1 VPEREEGNQPD
12 SGAPRLYVI
21 AGPNGAGKSTPT
33 RALVQSGGPLAEDV
47 PVVNPDVIAREMRP
61 ERSEDAAF
69 EAGREALR
77 RRSAFLE
84 ERPKSRIVVP
94 TNT

>member
-1 VPEREEGNQPD
+1 
-12 SGAPRLYVI
+12 
-21 AGPNGAGKSTPT
+21 
-33 RALVQSGGPLAEDV
+33 V

-84 ERPKSRIVVP
+84 ERP
-94 TNT
+94 

>member
-1 VPEREEGNQPD
+1 MPEREEGNQPD
-12 SGAPRLYVI
+12 SGGPRLHVI
-21 AGPNGAGKSTPT
+21 AGPNVAGKSTPT

-47 PVVNPDVIAREMRP
+47 PVVNPGVIAREMRP
-61 ERSEDAAF
+61 ERPEDAAF

-84 ERPKSRIVVP
+84 GRP
-94 TNT
+94 